1 MKSLFSFPN
10 PVNDVSARLVATGV
24 VIMTV
29 GSIVLYQFDATAA
42 WTKWLVVV
50 IAYGFLARVLTG
62 PTLSPLGQV
71 VTRVATPTL
80 TKLFHLPFIA
90 QPGPAKRFAQGI
102 GSVLSLGA
110 LVSIFAFDNYLV
122 GLILIGFIT
131 VAASLEAFLG
141 YCLGCKIFAVLMRVG
156 IVPETVCE
164 DCNNIWARQA
174 RLKAEAAAV
183 GAAKI

>member
-24 VIMTV
+24 VTMTV
-29 GSIVLYQFDATAA
+29 ASIVLHQFDATAD

-62 PTLSPLGQV
+62 PTLSPLGQL
-71 VTRVATPTL
+71 VTRVGTPAL
-80 TKLFHLPFIA
+80 TKTFKLPFIA

-102 GSVLSLGA
+102 GAVLSTAA

-122 GLILIGFIT
+122 GLVLIAFI
-131 VAASLEAFLG
+131 VAAASLEAFLG
-141 YCLGCKIFAVLMRVG
+141 YCLGCRIFGLLMRAR
-156 IVPETVCE
+156 IVPASVCE
-164 DCNNIWARQA
+164 DCNDIWARQA
-174 RLKAEAAAV
+174 RLKAETAAAE
-183 GAAKI
+183 G